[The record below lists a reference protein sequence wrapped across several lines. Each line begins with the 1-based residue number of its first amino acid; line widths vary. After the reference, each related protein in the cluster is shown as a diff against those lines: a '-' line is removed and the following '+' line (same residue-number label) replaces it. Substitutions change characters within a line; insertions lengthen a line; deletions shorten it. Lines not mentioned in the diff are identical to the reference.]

1 MEKLKESLFYRE
13 TIENL
18 YSYFHSSNRGMKREK
33 IQELI
38 NSGERNLL
46 TKIPE
51 KSFISR
57 ILTALSEPMVKV
69 LIFAIFL
76 TVLINFLTIAQD
88 KEPDWGQT
96 IGIVLSVI
104 LAASVTVVME
114 KKSQDAFSALQEIGD
129 RNIIKVMR
137 DGTIEE
143 VVPELVFPG
152 DIIFLNTGDKI
163 PADGRIIE
171 AYDLEIEEAI
181 LTGESLPVRKIQ
193 EPLQGEEYS
202 LGERINIVYSGTFV
216 VSGWGKILVTAIGD
230 GTEMGKISKSVQIDY
245 NILTPL
251 QKELGV
257 LGKKIAAV
265 GIGISVIV
273 FALKIF
279 NYHTHG
285 ILNITS
291 VAQALTI
298 CIVLIV
304 STIPEGLPTMVAA
317 TLALGVMKLS
327 KENALVKK
335 LAVCE
340 SIGAIDLICS
350 DKTGTITENKM
361 EVITSCECRKEW
373 VERNILLNNNVS
385 VKEDRE
391 KGKKYIGNPT
401 EVALLNYLNRQ
412 GRGDI
417 SHDFSLVFQYPFNS
431 LKKIMGTI
439 IKKREEEKEIFYFI
453 LKGAPEKILAFSNLD
468 KKKEMEERELIA
480 QEQIAGRRVIAFAH
494 RVLEE
499 REDWKESESDICK
512 NMIYDGFMAIADPIR
527 SDVYQAVEE
536 CKKAGIE
543 IKILTGDNPLT
554 AQTIAKE
561 LKILKESSLIL
572 EARDIDNMS
581 DYELRGIIDN
591 VAVIARSNPMTKLRV
606 VNLLMEMGK
615 SVAVTGDGV
624 NDAPSLRRAE
634 VGIAM
639 GITGTEISKETA
651 DIVLLNDSFATIVKA
666 IESGRGLYENFQK
679 FIQFQ
684 QTVNVAALFLILI
697 FELFDWGTPLK
708 PIQILWVNIM
718 MDGPLAIS
726 LSFEKTREKIMDE
739 SPRDKK
745 KSIITGNLWI
755 NTLGNA
761 LFMVLFMIF
770 TVRVLKVEP
779 EHISTYIFNLFVF
792 MVVFN
797 VFNCKDIGKKSV
809 IIRMFD
815 NKTLNKVL
823 ILVMITQLFIVA
835 FLNKLFST
843 HTLEPLEY
851 IKIIIFSSSII
862 VFSEFIKYLRRR
874 KLFV

>member
-1 MEKLKESLFYRE
+1 MKKPEKILFHREELKELYR
-13 TIENL
+13 
-18 YSYFHSSNRGMKREK
+18 YFQSSSRGMKKEK
-33 IQELI
+33 IQEMMDA
-38 NSGERNLL
+38 GEKNLL
-46 TKIPE
+46 SKTPE
-51 KSFISR
+51 KSFMRR
-57 ILTALSEPMVKV
+57 ILIALSEPMVKV

-76 TVLINFLTIAQD
+76 TILINFLTIAQHE
-88 KEPDWGQT
+88 EPDWGQT

-129 RNIIKVMR
+129 KSIIKVLR
-137 DGTIEE
+137 DGAIEE
-143 VVPELVFPG
+143 VSSEFIFPG

-171 AYDLEIEEAI
+171 SYDLEIEEAI
-181 LTGESLPVRKIQ
+181 LTGESLPARKIQ
-193 EPLQGEEYS
+193 EALQGEDYS
-202 LGERINIVYSGTFV
+202 LGERINMVYSGTFV
-216 VSGWGKILVTAIGD
+216 VSGWGKVLITAIGD
-230 GTEMGKISKSVQIDY
+230 NTEVGEISKSVQIDY

-251 QKELGV
+251 QKELGE
-257 LGKKIAAV
+257 LGKKIAAL
-265 GIGISVIV
+265 GIGISIV
-273 FALKIF
+273 VFILKIF
-279 NYHTHG
+279 NYHVDG
-285 ILNITS
+285 VLNLTNI
-291 VAQALTI
+291 AQALTI

-317 TLALGVMKLS
+317 TLALGVMRLS

-350 DKTGTITENKM
+350 DKTGTITENHM
-361 EVITSCECRKEW
+361 EVVTSCECMKEW
-373 VERNILLNNNVS
+373 VERNIIFNNNAS
-385 VKEDRE
+385 LKEE
-391 KGKKYIGNPT
+391 GGENKKYIGNPT
-401 EVALLNYLNRQ
+401 EVALLNHLVRQ
-412 GRGDI
+412 GRD
-417 SHDFSLVFQYPFNS
+417 SLPKNFSPVFQYPFNS
-431 LKKIMGTI
+431 IKKIMGTI
-439 IKKREEEKEIFYFI
+439 INEGSDGEKKFYFL
-453 LKGAPEKILAFSNLD
+453 LKGAPEKILSLSNLD
-468 KKKEMEERELIA
+468 SEKEMKERELIA
-480 QEQIAGRRVIAFAH
+480 QEQISGRRVIAFAH
-494 RVLEE
+494 RELEE
-499 REDWKESESDICK
+499 KEDWKESESDICR

-527 SDVYQAVEE
+527 KDVYQAVEE

-554 AQTIAKE
+554 AQTIAQE
-561 LKILKESSLIL
+561 LKILKDSSLIL
-572 EARDIDNMS
+572 EARDIENMS
-581 DYELRGIIDN
+581 DNELRGIIDD

-624 NDAPSLRRAE
+624 NDAPSLKRAE

-639 GITGTEISKETA
+639 GVTGTEVSKETA
-651 DIVLLNDSFATIVKA
+651 DIILLNDSFATIVKA

-726 LSFEKTREKIMDE
+726 LSFEKTRGKIME
-739 SPRDKK
+739 EGPRDKN
-745 KSIITGNLWI
+745 KSILTGNLWI

-761 LFMVLFMIF
+761 FFMVLFMIF
-770 TVRVLKVEP
+770 VVRVLQVER

-797 VFNCKDIGKKSV
+797 VFNCKDAGKESV
-809 IIRMFD
+809 IMRIFD
-815 NKTLNKVL
+815 NKILNRVF
-823 ILVMITQLFIVA
+823 ILVIITQLFIVA

-843 HTLEPLEY
+843 HVLNSMEY
-851 IKIIIFSSSII
+851 LKIIIFSSSII
-862 VFSEFIKYLRRR
+862 VFSEFLKYLRRMN
-874 KLFV
+874 LFK